1 MHRTTHIRTPHTAP
15 TVRHRAPAATLADI
29 GWFNLGL
36 GVLALL
42 LLMYYVMQ
50 ANLATASAWELKEA
64 RTELATAQES
74 RDALVARQAAL
85 DDRQTLLELA
95 ASHGLV
101 PAGAVVYLVQP
112 DPVAAR

>member
-1 MHRTTHIRTPHTAP
+1 MHHTAHIRTAH
-15 TVRHRAPAATLADI
+15 APALRRDASVATLADI
-29 GWFNLGL
+29 GWLNLGL

-64 RTELATAQES
+64 RSELAAAQES
-74 RDALVARQAAL
+74 RDALVARQATL
-85 DDRQTLLELA
+85 DDRQTLLDLA
-95 ASHGLV
+95 AAQGLV

-112 DPVAAR
+112 DAVAAR